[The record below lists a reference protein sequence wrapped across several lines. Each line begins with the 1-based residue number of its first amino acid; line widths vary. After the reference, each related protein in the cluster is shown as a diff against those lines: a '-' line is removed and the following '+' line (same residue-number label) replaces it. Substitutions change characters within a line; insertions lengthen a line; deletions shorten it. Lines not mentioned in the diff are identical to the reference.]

1 VAAVAKTM
9 AEHDELLA
17 DIRARLEQAR
27 AVYKSFYDKHHRN
40 VRYAVGDGYSFAFDI
55 VPQRP
60 YMWSPRGS
68 YGPYRVAAI
77 INDVAYRLEL
87 PPRTRLHDVFHVGLL
102 KKFVGTPP
110 AAPLA
115 LPPTHHG
122 AMQPVPE
129 RATQTRLARGGA
141 RCWSIGK
148 VSLQLQPL
156 GRTSTASSTVI
167 QASSSRTSCS
177 SREGEM

>member
-1 VAAVAKTM
+1 M

-68 YGPYRVAAI
+68 FGPI
-77 INDVAYRLEL
+77 STGHTES
-87 PPRTRLHDVFHVGLL
+87 LL
-102 KKFVGTPP
+102 SST
-110 AAPLA
+110 
-115 LPPTHHG
+115 
-122 AMQPVPE
+122 
-129 RATQTRLARGGA
+129 
-141 RCWSIGK
+141 
-148 VSLQLQPL
+148 
-156 GRTSTASSTVI
+156 TSPTASNFLPAPGCMTSST
-167 QASSSRTSCS
+167 SGS
-177 SREGEM
+177 